1 MQAVTTMRPF
11 ALQCKR
17 KKCSPHPALAT
28 FVLALVLPD
37 TLPAQNT
44 DSLVLENT
52 RPFTVLDQIS
62 NPSEREAVLD
72 VYRAGSSREKA
83 NKAETFLVQYP
94 QSWLLAEIYEI
105 AAKAFI
111 DLGDFDRAL
120 QYGRA
125 SLEILP
131 ENPLLLVP
139 LANVEATQGL
149 TAEAEQNA
157 QDALD
162 YLEQFGRPSSIPEKT
177 WPEVRNELKASCFF
191 VLGRV
196 RTLQALSLPSGEE
209 RSKKLV
215 AAIKLLGQARSLNAD
230 DSEIEYLTGLDYMA
244 SGNQH
249 EAAKWIAAAYRRE
262 GPLKPKALAKL
273 ERIFEQSQH
282 PTGQSFSRFLEGLG
296 QPDPPPAMATSA
308 TIQRGAL
315 PSYAGSS
322 ACGSCHADIYRNWSQ
337 TGMSQMLRPY
347 KPENIRGD
355 FTTDNVFFIG
365 DEVLR
370 DKNGY
375 EFVPGKNREPF
386 ARMILEQGRH
396 YFELMQSDQRWH
408 RYPVDYTIGSKW
420 QQGYVTRLRNGQ
432 LQVFPIEFNV
442 RYHKWVNFWKIIDA
456 PGTDRDDPH
465 NWERYSPAANYIAN
479 CAACH
484 TSQLRNL
491 KGGGFEPENLEFREP
506 GIGCEMCHGPGGR
519 HVSSL
524 LEGKAYQKDPLDPP
538 VDFAKISSYD
548 SVAICAQCHLQSA
561 IRAPGLKGELNY
573 SRESDVFFKR
583 YKSRPYAE
591 FFLTARYK
599 DGRFR
604 QTSFIVESFLRSRC
618 FRRGGATCVSC
629 HDPHADDAAS
639 NPTSLRFRGQPNKLC
654 VQCHHQFE
662 DSKTLQQHTRHP
674 LNTEGSEC
682 VSCHMPRIMDALM
695 SMARTH
701 SIDDR
706 PNARMTERFGQEDSP
721 NACLICHTDKNI
733 AWLDQQLER
742 GWKVG
747 IVPSRAATGARQSA
761 SQGLRR

>member
-273 ERIFEQSQH
+273 ERIFKQSQQ

-296 QPDPPPAMATSA
+296 KPDPVPSVTPTTDS
-308 TIQRGAL
+308 IRRDEL
-315 PSYAGSS
+315 PNYAGSS
-322 ACGSCHADIYRNWSQ
+322 ACGSCHADIYRNCSL
-337 TGMSQMLRPY
+337 TGMSQMLKPY
-347 KPENIRGD
+347 KPENILGD
-355 FTTDNVFFIG
+355 FVTDNVFYIG
-365 DEVLR
+365 DRVLR
-370 DKNGY
+370 DQRSRRRTTRAA
-375 EFVPGKNREPF
+375 ET
-386 ARMILEQGRH
+386 QGRFLNEVLWNH
-396 YFELMQSDQRWH
+396 PR
-408 RYPVDYTIGSKW
+408 
-420 QQGYVTRLRNGQ
+420 
-432 LQVFPIEFNV
+432 
-442 RYHKWVNFWKIIDA
+442 
-456 PGTDRDDPH
+456 
-465 NWERYSPAANYIAN
+465 
-479 CAACH
+479 
-484 TSQLRNL
+484 
-491 KGGGFEPENLEFREP
+491 
-506 GIGCEMCHGPGGR
+506 
-519 HVSSL
+519 
-524 LEGKAYQKDPLDPP
+524 LDPGR
-538 VDFAKISSYD
+538 
-548 SVAICAQCHLQSA
+548 C
-561 IRAPGLKGELNY
+561 
-573 SRESDVFFKR
+573 SRERK
-583 YKSRPYAE
+583 
-591 FFLTARYK
+591 
-599 DGRFR
+599 
-604 QTSFIVESFLRSRC
+604 
-618 FRRGGATCVSC
+618 
-629 HDPHADDAAS
+629 H
-639 NPTSLRFRGQPNKLC
+639 
-654 VQCHHQFE
+654 
-662 DSKTLQQHTRHP
+662 
-674 LNTEGSEC
+674 
-682 VSCHMPRIMDALM
+682 
-695 SMARTH
+695 
-701 SIDDR
+701 
-706 PNARMTERFGQEDSP
+706 
-721 NACLICHTDKNI
+721 
-733 AWLDQQLER
+733 
-742 GWKVG
+742 
-747 IVPSRAATGARQSA
+747 
-761 SQGLRR
+761 